1 MPVDNRAIVEGF
13 YDKYQGRTGL
23 EAGIAYHVAN
33 LAGGRSVADVEKEFQ
48 TAAGSKEEIRKAQ
61 DLGFY
66 QGRELGGTMTDTQR
80 AALGLAPAVTEEV
93 ATPPIVTPPIAA
105 PAAPVAPPPPAAVVT
120 DKVADSSTAT
130 QLQGLLAKGS
140 PYIERAKGEAVKAGH
155 ARGLQNTSML
165 AQAGEQAA
173 ISAALPIASQDAAQI
188 AMQNLSFQQ
197 YGEQT
202 GLLAQELQGRASES
216 ALLRAHETGLQLE
229 ERDFLGTQAE
239 LDRAT
244 QVGIAESDIVA
255 RQALLDADLDV
266 QQLRDLMN
274 VDASDRQAVV
284 TGMANANNAYTN
296 ALNAIMANPDLDA
309 DTRGGYLENIAVR
322 RDDALRILE
331 DVYNIDLDWTIA
343 TPEASAAT

>member
-1 MPVDNRAIVEGF
+1 MPVDNRAVVEGF
-13 YDKYQGRTGL
+13 YDRYLGRTGQ
-23 EAGIAYHVAN
+23 EEGIAYHTAN
-33 LAGGRSVADVEKEFQ
+33 LAGGRSVADVESEFQ
-48 TAAGSKEEIRKAQ
+48 AAEGSREEIRKAQ

-66 QGRELGGTMTDTQR
+66 QGRDLGGTMTATQR
-80 AALGLAPAVTEEV
+80 AALGLPATPEAVAPPATPEAVAPPAPA
-93 ATPPIVTPPIAA
+93 PA
-105 PAAPVAPPPPAAVVT
+105 PAAPPPPAAVTT
-120 DKVADSSTAT
+120 DRVADSSTAA
-130 QLQGLLAKGS
+130 QLQGLLTRGS
-140 PYIERAKGEAVKAGH
+140 PYIERAKGETIKAGH

-188 AMQNLSFQQ
+188 AAQNLSFQQ
-197 YGEQT
+197 YGQQSN
-202 GLLAQELQGRASES
+202 LLGQELQGRASES

-255 RQALLDADLDV
+255 RQALLDADLDA

-274 VDASDRQAVV
+274 VDASDRGAVV

-296 ALNAIMANPDLDA
+296 AFNAIMANPDLDA
-309 DTRGGYLENIAVR
+309 GTRGGYLEHIGVQ

-343 TPEASAAT
+343 TPAATT